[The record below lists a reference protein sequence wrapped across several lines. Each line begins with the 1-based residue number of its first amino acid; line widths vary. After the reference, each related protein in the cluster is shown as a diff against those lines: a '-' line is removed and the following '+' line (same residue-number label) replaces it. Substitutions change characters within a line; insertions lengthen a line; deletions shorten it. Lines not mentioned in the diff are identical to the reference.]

1 MANTIQREAVDIAP
15 MRARPALA
23 LVLALLS
30 IPGST
35 LAWDLPSGGIWIGL
49 PLGIAAIVLGLQAR
63 RRLGHSSMAVAAIA
77 ISVLM
82 IGMMVVW
89 KIVEL
94 VS

>member
-1 MANTIQREAVDIAP
+1 MAKTVQRQAVDIAP

-35 LAWDLPSGGIWIGL
+35 LAGDLPSGGIWIGL
-49 PLGIAAIVLGLQAR
+49 PIAIAAIVLGLQAR

>member
-1 MANTIQREAVDIAP
+1 MAKAVQRQAVDIAP

-63 RRLGHSSMAVAAIA
+63 RRLGHSNMAVAAIA

>member
-1 MANTIQREAVDIAP
+1 MANTTQREAVDIAP
-15 MRARPALA
+15 MRARPALP

-35 LAWDLPSGGIWIGL
+35 LAWDLPSGGWWIGL

-63 RRLGHSSMAVAAIA
+63 RRLGHSSVAVAAIA

-89 KIVEL
+89 KTVEL

>member
-1 MANTIQREAVDIAP
+1 MANTNQREAVDIAP

-63 RRLGHSSMAVAAIA
+63 RRLGHSSVAVAAIA

-89 KIVEL
+89 KTVEL